1 MGFASRL
8 VARMKLTEGTAPGE
22 GNSRSRFSRRTR
34 PEWGGEKG
42 LVSSPGIPP
51 NYPRCGGS
59 SSVTPNTREYD
70 TQRYRTEHREVTC
83 LLSGESR
90 NWYRPRVTCVL
101 DGNHQDQDYPLD
113 KSSVICDDVCMV
125 TLTTSSSWVSPSRM
139 LSTFGEY
146 PVLSKQVAFALES
159 ASTALSF
166 ASHPSWRLL

>member
-1 MGFASRL
+1 MGFASRH
-8 VARMKLTEGTAPGE
+8 VARMKLTEGTALGE
-22 GNSRSRFSRRTR
+22 ESSRSHFSRGLDRSG
-34 PEWGGEKG
+34 WGKRA
-42 LVSSPGIPP
+42 GILPRDTAKCR
-51 NYPRCGGS
+51 RCGGS
-59 SSVTPNTREYD
+59 SSVTPNTRECD